1 MEVEL
6 EPEGGILSELMLRDD
21 GAKKFVADCLL
32 LLSPDEIKSCRLVCE
47 QWNIFI
53 VDEVWKNSRG
63 RRQLRKKLLQR

>member
-1 MEVEL
+1 MEMEMD
-6 EPEGGILSELMLRDD
+6 GGILSKLMLMDG

-63 RRQLRKKLLQR
+63 RRQLREKLLNR